1 MPRQPEPEKVPINSP
16 HDLRVEVDTLL
27 AALTLNE
34 TEDTW
39 EKINRALKR
48 FQAVV
53 RGGACRLTDD
63 FLAAMRDPRI
73 AKGLGRSL
81 ASERGALSGTALEL
95 VASSTRLGRDFAA
108 LMPLYLPTVLRLF
121 ARPNKVYVTRSASTV
136 ASIVKNT
143 RLGGDLVRYIAL
155 EWRNEGGKSASF
167 REQAAVALAL
177 VLGVDTDSLA
187 VDKDML
193 ERRMDDLEW
202 LIKTGATG
210 REATVRA
217 NMKQCW
223 EVYKREWPERVAA
236 FTAPMTP
243 TIRKYLKVTDA
254 IPGGTSSSSA
264 AASRPPPVRKAPT
277 LSASVSAAPPHSA
290 SSRSVSSSLAKSHGP
305 STSSSHHPPP
315 PSRSQLSAS
324 TASTRSH
331 ALSSSTSQAAAVG
344 LGVPPLRATRVEP
357 GSRAVSD
364 SSASSRPASRSDERD
379 QLAASSSSTRPAAP
393 SRTGFKP
400 TAPSKTAPLAAR
412 PAARAL
418 PSSSAAPAST
428 AAPAPEPRKAR
439 RVAAPPPV
447 PAAAPPS
454 VATPAPT
461 PAHAPA
467 TLSRS
472 HGASTAQRPLTSSSA
487 PPVPPAVS
495 SVAAATVAP
504 TAPASSHAPFRP
516 KLTSSTAAA
525 AALSASAA
533 AKVASSSSAAP
544 APRRAPAPAP
554 PPAAPATSTS
564 APAPRRAREKSADP
578 PAAAAAPTAAPA
590 APQRETASSRARAA
604 AASAR
609 PAPSAATLASRERR
623 AAREKERERKAAE
636 EARVERERAE
646 KAAEEERQRREREK
660 REEEDRARERERAEE
675 ERLERARE
683 VQLPLEE
690 EHEVAELREQQAV
703 DGESVDAAV
712 ESDMGDEAYEPVDED
727 DGDAIDDNSATVDA
741 TAPENV
747 VPAGQEQPSAH
758 ILSDVDEDAPAS
770 QDRVRDE
777 VGMDSEL
784 VIESLPASQTSV
796 SADPTPEAGIET
808 QDEQVADDVI
818 EGEGCLAQ
826 AHDVESSISA
836 AETLAPARVDDAAD
850 AESPGPA
857 DDASDAAEVL
867 DVDGVKEAVDP
878 VHAVEEDLAVGALGH
893 SSTSSIDESLEQ
905 VDVDVETDDDVA
917 ADGRNLAVRDEEPTP
932 ASVQHAPRPSSS
944 ATPASLGQ
952 VPPSRPSYDDLPPS
966 PLLFRRL
973 STVQAAEVEAEAEH
987 ATLSFA
993 SPAAVIASPGETV
1006 GLSDAEPAIDL
1017 AARLPLTPRTS
1028 SFGTLASTPAP
1039 TTRFDAP
1046 FTPSSA
1052 APVRFPASH
1061 FQYSPE
1067 PFQTCSIILDT
1078 PPRLD
1083 DLSAAIRLPVR
1094 HAALD
1099 ASTCIA
1105 ASDPVDTQDAAFDPD
1120 AEDEDEDDEVD
1131 DEVDDEDAVPGSP
1144 SPTSPLAG
1152 RNASSVPDQPP
1163 AIFLD
1168 DFQPPGG
1175 DDADTTFEDGDDSV
1189 VDMAQDDDSDAN
1201 EDAEASMTETEVA
1214 TGQEAEHC
1222 EFTVPLNDT
1231 SAYDHLV
1238 HGGYDDSGAGA
1249 ADEDEAPDSARS
1261 TPIATSFVP
1270 GDDAHTLVAEQ
1281 RVASPASRGDESRSS
1296 ADLPVSPAGTTQDF
1310 SFFNSAPVSS
1320 TPSSRRAI
1328 WDESILG
1335 DESAC
1340 FELEQPQLRFHD
1352 ETESEHELSVASTV
1366 LALDEPA
1373 HALAM
1378 APSAADTSLP
1388 AAQED
1393 QQSDEEEPPT
1403 ILKRS
1408 LRSRV
1413 VTVELQTPAA
1423 KAPLRSTRSAARD
1436 VLIVGATGNQGSG
1449 VVSALLSSTSFS
1461 VRAIS
1466 SNPTSAKA
1474 QAFLD
1479 KHRAHAHS
1487 GRLTVVKGDLNS
1499 PQELLD
1505 ALSGTQGLFAALPFM
1520 VEKDESGTP
1529 LELKQGQTLV
1539 NAAKVVGIEHF
1550 VYSGLPSIAE
1560 LSDGK
1565 YTAATHWEA
1574 KHRTAQYAETRL
1586 KAVSVLHTGDTS
1598 VIFRFPYPPDVP
1610 LQWLDD
1616 RYDVGTFAAAVFT
1629 RGANAT
1635 AGKVYK
1641 VVSAPLTGLELALE
1655 YHNATGEA
1663 AKFVPLP
1670 LEKALDLFVETT
1682 GINAKHEIGDMI
1694 KCGRSSSRHFARQL
1708 SVKF

>member
-1 MPRQPEPEKVPINSP
+1 MPRQPEPDKVPINSP
-16 HDLRVEVDTLL
+16 HDLRLEVDTLL

-63 FLAAMRDPRI
+63 FIAAMRDPRI

-143 RLGGDLVRYIAL
+143 RLGGDMVRYLAL

-264 AASRPPPVRKAPT
+264 AASRPPPVRKAAT
-277 LSASVSAAPPHSA
+277 LSASVSAAPPHAA

-331 ALSSSTSQAAAVG
+331 ALSSSTSHAAAVG

-364 SSASSRPASRSDERD
+364 SSASSRPASRGDERD
-379 QLAASSSSTRPAAP
+379 QLATSASSSTRPAAP

-472 HGASTAQRPLTSSSA
+472 HGASTAQRPPISSSA
-487 PPVPPAVS
+487 PPLPPSVS
-495 SVAAATVAP
+495 SAAAAPVAP
-504 TAPASSHAPFRP
+504 SAPASSHAPFRP

-533 AKVASSSSAAP
+533 AKVASSASAAP

-554 PPAAPATSTS
+554 PPAAPATTTS
-564 APAPRRAREKSADP
+564 APSLRRAREKSADP
-578 PAAAAAPTAAPA
+578 PAAAPTAAPA

-646 KAAEEERQRREREK
+646 KAAEEERERREREK
-660 REEEDRARERERAEE
+660 REEEDRAREREREEE

-690 EHEVAELREQQAV
+690 DSEVAELREQQAV
-703 DGESVDAAV
+703 DGETADAAV
-712 ESDMGDEAYEPVDED
+712 ESDMGDEAHEPVDVD
-727 DGDAIDDNSATVDA
+727 DGDGIDDNSATVDA
-741 TAPENV
+741 TAPEDV
-747 VPAGQEQPSAH
+747 VSAPQEQASAH
-758 ILSDVDEDAPAS
+758 NLSDVEEDAPAS
-770 QDRVRDE
+770 QDRVQDE

-796 SADPTPEAGIET
+796 SADPTPEAGITT
-808 QDEQVADDVI
+808 QDEQAADDVV
-818 EGEGCLAQ
+818 EGEECRAQ
-826 AHDVESSISA
+826 AHEAESSVWA
-836 AETLAPARVDDAAD
+836 AGTLAPARVDDAAD
-850 AESPGPA
+850 AESPGLA
-857 DDASDAAEVL
+857 DDTSDASKVL
-867 DVDGVKEAVDP
+867 DVGGVEEAADP

-893 SSTSSIDESLEQ
+893 SSTFSIDELLEQ
-905 VDVDVETDDDVA
+905 VDGDVETDGDVA
-917 ADGRNLAVRDEEPTP
+917 ADGRNVTVIDEEPTP
-932 ASVQHAPRPSSS
+932 ASVQNAPGPSSP

-952 VPPSRPSYDDLPPS
+952 VAPPSRPSYDDLPPS
-966 PLLFRRL
+966 PLLFSRL

-987 ATLSFA
+987 ATLSSA
-993 SPAAVIASPGETV
+993 SPAAGIASPGATI
-1006 GLSDAEPAIDL
+1006 GPAHADPAVEL
-1017 AARLPLTPRTS
+1017 AARLPLTPGTS

-1052 APVRFPASH
+1052 APVRFPTSQ
-1061 FQYSPE
+1061 FGYSPE
-1067 PFQTCSIILDT
+1067 PFQTCSIMLDT

-1094 HAALD
+1094 HAILD

-1105 ASDPVDTQDAAFDPD
+1105 ASDPVETQDTAFGTD

-1131 DEVDDEDAVPGSP
+1131 EEDAMPGSP

-1152 RNASSVPDQPP
+1152 RTTSSVPDQPQ

-1168 DFQPPGG
+1168 DFQPLGG

-1214 TGQEAEHC
+1214 TGQEAEQR

-1238 HGGYDDSGAGA
+1238 HGGYEDSGAGA
-1249 ADEDEAPDSARS
+1249 ADEDEASDSARS
-1261 TPIATSFVP
+1261 TPTATSFVP

-1310 SFFNSAPVSS
+1310 SFFDSAPVSS
-1320 TPSSRRAI
+1320 TPSSRHAI

-1373 HALAM
+1373 HAFAV

-1388 AAQED
+1388 AAQAD
-1393 QQSDEEEPPT
+1393 QEPDEEEPPT
-1403 ILKRS
+1403 VLKRS

-1436 VLIVGATGNQGSG
+1436 VLS
-1449 VVSALLSSTSFS
+1449 
-1461 VRAIS
+1461 
-1466 SNPTSAKA
+1466 
-1474 QAFLD
+1474 
-1479 KHRAHAHS
+1479 
-1487 GRLTVVKGDLNS
+1487 
-1499 PQELLD
+1499 E
-1505 ALSGTQGLFAALPFM
+1505 
-1520 VEKDESGTP
+1520 
-1529 LELKQGQTLV
+1529 
-1539 NAAKVVGIEHF
+1539 
-1550 VYSGLPSIAE
+1550 
-1560 LSDGK
+1560 
-1565 YTAATHWEA
+1565 
-1574 KHRTAQYAETRL
+1574 
-1586 KAVSVLHTGDTS
+1586 
-1598 VIFRFPYPPDVP
+1598 
-1610 LQWLDD
+1610 
-1616 RYDVGTFAAAVFT
+1616 
-1629 RGANAT
+1629 
-1635 AGKVYK
+1635 
-1641 VVSAPLTGLELALE
+1641 
-1655 YHNATGEA
+1655 
-1663 AKFVPLP
+1663 
-1670 LEKALDLFVETT
+1670 
-1682 GINAKHEIGDMI
+1682 
-1694 KCGRSSSRHFARQL
+1694 RQR
-1708 SVKF
+1708 